1 MNEKQIQ
8 EIKTKLIHL
17 SLLLRKVT
25 EGWNV
30 THETPKETRQWVA
43 KLDSVATK
51 TAIGLEKIVEDLK

>member
-17 SLLLRKVT
+17 SLLLRKAT

-30 THETPKETRQWVA
+30 TYETPKETRQWVA
-43 KLDSVATK
+43 KLDSVATR
-51 TAIGLEKIVEDLK
+51 TAIGLEKMVENIK